1 MGSAELLAVPDEILQ
16 PQSPWSPGDS
26 NIASHPDAETSVD
39 AVGSDGSIRS
49 HLNCA
54 VGHLLQNNPSANE
67 ASVVAEL
74 REMVEQRRA
83 KLEPVLKKHDRKW
96 TEVQNYLDDTGRYAT
111 WWIARNRPQLKPG
124 TAPKYALESDLIA
137 KPARDGLGDM
147 FAGFLMKFR

>member
-1 MGSAELLAVPDEILQ
+1 
-16 PQSPWSPGDS
+16 
-26 NIASHPDAETSVD
+26 
-39 AVGSDGSIRS
+39 
-49 HLNCA
+49 
-54 VGHLLQNNPSANE
+54 
-67 ASVVAEL
+67 
-74 REMVEQRRA
+74 MVEQRRA